1 MGEKEID
8 RFSIDILCCIAID
21 IILIKYLTK
30 CAIFSIIIANNGRDI
45 MASEIAKRDAKLIG
59 TEKLIEEII
68 LGYKKLGYT
77 EESAFAHLRDA
88 VSDFELKRN
97 QNKATERMA
106 SEIAKRDNELIGTE
120 KLILKIIRG
129 YKKLGYTEESAF
141 AHLRDAVSDLEL
153 KRKQNESAEL
163 LVEKDDE
170 NYELNDSISTN

>member
-1 MGEKEID
+1 M
-8 RFSIDILCCIAID
+8 
-21 IILIKYLTK
+21 TK
-30 CAIFSIIIANNGRDI
+30 FAIFSIIISNNGR
-45 MASEIAKRDAKLIG
+45 
-59 TEKLIEEII
+59 
-68 LGYKKLGYT
+68 
-77 EESAFAHLRDA
+77 
-88 VSDFELKRN
+88 VV
-97 QNKATERMA
+97 MA

-120 KLILKIIRG
+120 KLIVKIIRG

>member
-30 CAIFSIIIANNGRDI
+30 CAIFSIMIGNNWRDI

-106 SEIAKRDNELIGTE
+106 SEIAKRDAKLIGAE
-120 KLILKIIRG
+120 KLIEKIIHG
-129 YKKLGYTEESAF
+129 YKKLGYTEESAS
-141 AHLRDAVSDLEL
+141 AHLRDAVTDLEL
-153 KRKQNESAEL
+153 ERNQNKLEIISE
-163 LVEKDDE
+163 E
-170 NYELNDSISTN
+170 NDKILMN